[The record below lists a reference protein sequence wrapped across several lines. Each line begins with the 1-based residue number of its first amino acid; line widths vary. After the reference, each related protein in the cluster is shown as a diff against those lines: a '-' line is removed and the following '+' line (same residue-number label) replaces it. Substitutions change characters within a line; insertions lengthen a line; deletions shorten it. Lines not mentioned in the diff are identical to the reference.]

1 MPLARAVSASPT
13 ALAKNRLRPL
23 TGSSHPAFTATSSEP
38 PKINSS
44 PQESSTPT
52 TVNPTKTIMKNQI
65 ASFTALAAL
74 AFALPLASTAQAFQP
89 TTTGGGYIGQAETVL
104 LAKAPTYIAAT
115 GTFVA
120 AEQPTAG
127 SARIVVENGQR
138 YLVLDG
144 NFKTSNQ
151 GPDLHV
157 VLDPAQQPP
166 LHYQD
171 KANMVNLGKL
181 QKFAGEQRYAIP
193 ANIDLAKF
201 KSVGIWCQ
209 MANATFG
216 YAPLNPAPMAS
227 R

>member
-1 MPLARAVSASPT
+1 
-13 ALAKNRLRPL
+13 
-23 TGSSHPAFTATSSEP
+23 
-38 PKINSS
+38 
-44 PQESSTPT
+44 
-52 TVNPTKTIMKNQI
+52 MKNQI

-89 TTTGGGYIGQAETVL
+89 TTTGGGYISQTETVL
-104 LAKAPTYIAAT
+104 LAQTPTRIAAATTAQAFQPTTTGGGYISQTGTVILAKAPTHIAAT
-115 GTFVA
+115 GTFVT
-120 AEQPTAG
+120 AEQPTSG

-138 YLVLDG
+138 YLVLDRS
-144 NFKTSNQ
+144 FKTSNQ

-166 LHYQD
+166 LHYQG
-171 KANMVNLGKL
+171 KANVVNLGKL

-193 ANIDLAKF
+193 ANVDLSKF

-209 MANATFG
+209 TANATFG
-216 YAPLNPAPMAS
+216 YAPLNSASMAS